1 MVKTKFDTIVK
12 LKKSQLDKIDRE
24 ISKIDSQL
32 HIAKTQLNSL
42 IDERDKLE
50 YPKSGNFF
58 MISQFKMILNAKLLE
73 IETKKEEIE
82 FLKNQKKILLS
93 NLKEANIEYEKMKYL
108 QAEEIKMIIK
118 NKKQQEIKELDEIAL
133 MLYKGEK

>member
-1 MVKTKFDTIVK
+1 VVKTKFDTIVK